1 MREVFSNG
9 IISTLTFD
17 AQPFRFETC
26 SRFPDDFKPPVRD
39 GSRSLLAC
47 REMARTL
54 RMRGGQLRGCL
65 ASEQDI
71 REFEGRA
78 KEKDATLRWAPSDG
92 GTALSR
98 PGLGSGECENVN
110 IKYRVVIAEDHE
122 LLRNGLRSMLSAQ
135 GNYDVIGEARDGK
148 EAFQMAMTLN
158 PDLMLMDLSMRG
170 MNGIDASAAIKRRAP
185 GMRIVALT
193 VHQSEEYVREALR
206 AGVDGYVLKDVSFD
220 ELLVA
225 MRTVMQGKK
234 HLSADVYGYM
244 VDSFVTGRE
253 AAAPKKAWD
262 VLTARERSVL
272 KLIAEGRTNRQ
283 VGQYLNLSPKTIEKY
298 RASMM
303 HKLNIANLTELVLVA
318 ISMGLLASLA
328 SKCSEPDADDTPIRL
343 AEHPEPPADAE
354 PHAELPAYRLGGVT
368 G

>member
-1 MREVFSNG
+1 MN
-9 IISTLTFD
+9 T
-17 AQPFRFETC
+17 
-26 SRFPDDFKPPVRD
+26 
-39 GSRSLLAC
+39 
-47 REMARTL
+47 
-54 RMRGGQLRGCL
+54 
-65 ASEQDI
+65 
-71 REFEGRA
+71 
-78 KEKDATLRWAPSDG
+78 
-92 GTALSR
+92 
-98 PGLGSGECENVN
+98 N
-110 IKYRVVIAEDHE
+110 YRVVIVEDHD

-135 GNYDVIGEARDGK
+135 GDYEVIGEARDGK
-148 EAFQMAMTLN
+148 EACQMAMTLN

-170 MNGIDASAAIKRRAP
+170 MNGIDASAAIKRRSP
-185 GMRIVALT
+185 HVRIVVLT

-206 AGVDGYVLKDVSFD
+206 AGVEGYVLKDVSFD

-225 MRTVMQGKK
+225 MRMVMQGKK

-253 AAAPKKAWD
+253 AHAPKKAWD

-318 ISMGLLASLA
+318 ISMGLLTSLA
-328 SKCSEPDADDTPIRL
+328 EKCSEPNVDDTHVRL
-343 AEHPEPPADAE
+343 PAD
-354 PHAELPAYRLGGVT
+354 PDRPPELPEDTGLPKYGLGGAR
-368 G
+368 

>member
-1 MREVFSNG
+1 MN
-9 IISTLTFD
+9 TN
-17 AQPFRFETC
+17 C
-26 SRFPDDFKPPVRD
+26 
-39 GSRSLLAC
+39 
-47 REMARTL
+47 
-54 RMRGGQLRGCL
+54 
-65 ASEQDI
+65 
-71 REFEGRA
+71 
-78 KEKDATLRWAPSDG
+78 
-92 GTALSR
+92 
-98 PGLGSGECENVN
+98 
-110 IKYRVVIAEDHE
+110 RVVIVEDHD

-135 GNYDVIGEARDGK
+135 GGYDVIGEARDGK
-148 EAFQMAMTLN
+148 EACQMAMTLN

-170 MNGIDASAAIKRRAP
+170 MNGIDASAAIKRRSP
-185 GMRIVALT
+185 NIRIVVLT

-206 AGVDGYVLKDVSFD
+206 AGVEGYVLKDVSFD

-225 MRTVMQGKK
+225 MRMVMQGKK

-253 AAAPKKAWD
+253 AHAPKKAWD

-318 ISMGLLASLA
+318 ISMGLLTSLA
-328 SKCSEPDADDTPIRL
+328 EKCSEPNVDDTPVRL
-343 AEHPEPPADAE
+343 SAGLDRPSESPEDAG
-354 PHAELPAYRLGGVT
+354 LPRYGLGAGR
-368 G
+368 

>member
-1 MREVFSNG
+1 M
-9 IISTLTFD
+9 STN
-17 AQPFRFETC
+17 C
-26 SRFPDDFKPPVRD
+26 
-39 GSRSLLAC
+39 
-47 REMARTL
+47 
-54 RMRGGQLRGCL
+54 
-65 ASEQDI
+65 
-71 REFEGRA
+71 
-78 KEKDATLRWAPSDG
+78 
-92 GTALSR
+92 
-98 PGLGSGECENVN
+98 
-110 IKYRVVIAEDHE
+110 RVVIAEDHD

-135 GNYDVIGEARDGK
+135 GGYDVIGEARDGK
-148 EAFQMAMTLN
+148 EACQMAMTLN

-170 MNGIDASAAIKRRAP
+170 MNGIDASAAIKRRSP
-185 GMRIVALT
+185 NIRIVVLT

-206 AGVDGYVLKDVSFD
+206 AGVEGYVLKDVSFD

-225 MRTVMQGKK
+225 MRMVMQGKK

-253 AAAPKKAWD
+253 VHAPKKAWD

-318 ISMGLLASLA
+318 ISMGLLTSLA
-328 SKCSEPDADDTPIRL
+328 EKCSEPNVDDTHVHL
-343 AEHPEPPADAE
+343 SAEPDRPPESPADQ
-354 PHAELPAYRLGGVT
+354 ELLKYRLGGAA

>member
-1 MREVFSNG
+1 MN
-9 IISTLTFD
+9 TK
-17 AQPFRFETC
+17 C
-26 SRFPDDFKPPVRD
+26 
-39 GSRSLLAC
+39 
-47 REMARTL
+47 
-54 RMRGGQLRGCL
+54 
-65 ASEQDI
+65 
-71 REFEGRA
+71 
-78 KEKDATLRWAPSDG
+78 
-92 GTALSR
+92 
-98 PGLGSGECENVN
+98 
-110 IKYRVVIAEDHE
+110 RVVIAEDHD

-135 GNYDVIGEARDGK
+135 GDYDVIGEARDGK
-148 EAFQMAMTLN
+148 EACQMAMTLN

-170 MNGIDASAAIKRRAP
+170 MNGIDASAAIKRRSP
-185 GMRIVALT
+185 NVRIVVLS

-206 AGVDGYVLKDVSFD
+206 AGVEGYVLKDVSFD

-225 MRTVMQGKK
+225 MRMVMQGKK

-253 AAAPKKAWD
+253 VHAPKKAWD

-318 ISMGLLASLA
+318 ISMGLLTSLA
-328 SKCSEPDADDTPIRL
+328 EKCSEPNVDDTPVHL
-343 AEHPEPPADAE
+343 HAEQERAPESPEPPEYTLE
-354 PHAELPAYRLGGVT
+354 PKYGLGGAR
-368 G
+368 